1 MCCFK
6 YGSLLRDRAFFGGNC
21 GTLRRN
27 ITHDPNGSLDSLIE
41 HYSVKK
47 WHINQLYIFWT
58 LVTTFTSALELWSPN
73 WKICSLKNLQILL
86 MKLYA
91 RVSNVKFEGHLQGMG
106 IASCGIDS
114 RQHVESKWE
123 EVQLWKYYEKKIHLG
138 CSLDNL
144 SILNER
150 FTHVMVQIT
159 LGTQSVMTNSNH
171 MSFLYMTAY
180 MDSRERLYGL
190 K

>member
-1 MCCFK
+1 MEHF
-6 YGSLLRDRAFFGGNC
+6 SV
-21 GTLRRN
+21 GTVA
-27 ITHDPNGSLDSLIE
+27 
-41 HYSVKK
+41 HYAEILPMTQMVVWIPLSNTISVKK
-47 WHINQLYIFWT
+47 WHIKQLYIFWT
-58 LVTTFTSALELWSPN
+58 LVMTFKLALKLWSAN
-73 WKICSLKNLQILL
+73 WRICSLQNLQILL

-91 RVSNVKFEGHLQGMG
+91 RVSNVKFEGHLQDMG

-123 EVQLWKYYEKKIHLG
+123 EVQLWKYYKKKIHLG
-138 CSLDNL
+138 RSLENL
-144 SILNER
+144 GILNER
-150 FTHVMVQIT
+150 FTHVIAQIT